1 MTTTDPETALAWWAL
16 ALFAV
21 YLTLWFV
28 LRSVLHYRATGDT
41 GFRGISGPV
50 GSPRWWA
57 GVLFVLAL
65 LTGVLGPVAA
75 LAGMEPIGVFND
87 PDVQAAAAVA
97 AVVGIVLTVLAQLGM
112 GSAWR
117 IGVREGERTALVT
130 VGWFAVVRN
139 PIFSAMALTGAGL
152 AFMVPNLVSIAGLA
166 LLLIALQL
174 QVRIVEEPYLRA
186 QHGPAYTSYEQSVGR
201 FVPFLGRRRRTRA

>member
-21 YLTLWFV
+21 YLTLGFV
-28 LRSVLHYRATGDT
+28 LRSVLQYRATGDT

-65 LTGVLGPVAA
+65 LTGVLGPIAA
-75 LAGMEPIGVFND
+75 LLGMQPIGVLSHRY
-87 PDVQAAAAVA
+87 VQTAAAVA
-97 AVVGIVLTVLAQLGM
+97 AVVGIVLTVLAQLEM

-130 VGWFAVVRN
+130 QGWFSVVRN

-152 AFMVPNLVSIAGLA
+152 AFMVPNAVSIGGLV
-166 LLLIALQL
+166 LLLVALQL
-174 QVRIVEEPYLRA
+174 QVRVVEEPYLRVLNGA
-186 QHGPAYTSYEQSVGR
+186 AYTSYEQSVGR
-201 FVPFLGRRRRTRA
+201 FVPLLVRRHSNA

>member
-21 YLTLWFV
+21 YLMLGFV
-28 LRSVLHYRATGDT
+28 LRSVLQYRATGDT
-41 GFRGISGPV
+41 GFRGISGTV

-75 LAGMEPIGVFND
+75 LVGMEPIGVFSD
-87 PDVQAAAAVA
+87 PEVQAAAAVA
-97 AVVGIVLTVLAQLGM
+97 AVLGIVLTVLAQLQM

-130 VGWFAVVRN
+130 QGWFSVVRN

-152 AFMVPNLVSIAGLA
+152 AFMVPNPVSIGGLV
-166 LLLIALQL
+166 LLLVALQL
-174 QVRIVEEPYLRA
+174 QVRVVEEPYLRVLNGA
-186 QHGPAYTSYEQSVGR
+186 AYTSYEQSVGR
-201 FVPFLGRRRRTRA
+201 FVPLLGRRHSNA

>member
-1 MTTTDPETALAWWAL
+1 MTTTDPEMALAWWAL

-21 YLTLWFV
+21 YLTLGFV
-28 LRSVLHYRATGDT
+28 LRSVLQYRATGDT

-50 GSPRWWA
+50 GSPRWLA

-65 LTGVLGPVAA
+65 LTGVLGPIAA
-75 LAGMEPIGVFND
+75 LLGMQPIGVLSHRY
-87 PDVQAAAAVA
+87 VQTAAAVA
-97 AVVGIVLTVLAQLGM
+97 AVVGIVLTVLAQLEM

-130 VGWFAVVRN
+130 QGWFSVVRN

-152 AFMVPNLVSIAGLA
+152 AFMVPNAVSIGGLV
-166 LLLIALQL
+166 LLLVALQL
-174 QVRIVEEPYLRA
+174 QVRVVEEPYLRVLNGA
-186 QHGPAYTSYEQSVGR
+186 AYTSYEQSVGR
-201 FVPFLGRRRRTRA
+201 FVPLLGRRHSNA

>member
-1 MTTTDPETALAWWAL
+1 MTTTDPEMALAWWAL

-21 YLTLWFV
+21 YLTLGFV
-28 LRSVLHYRATGDT
+28 LRSVLQYRATGDT

-65 LTGVLGPVAA
+65 LTGVLGPIAA
-75 LAGMEPIGVFND
+75 LLGMQPIGVLSHRY
-87 PDVQAAAAVA
+87 VQTAAAVA
-97 AVVGIVLTVLAQLGM
+97 AVVGIVLTVLAQLEM

-130 VGWFAVVRN
+130 QGWFSVVRN

-152 AFMVPNLVSIAGLA
+152 AFMVPNAVSIGGLV
-166 LLLIALQL
+166 LLLVALQL
-174 QVRIVEEPYLRA
+174 QVRVVEEPYLRVLSGA
-186 QHGPAYTSYEQSVGR
+186 AYTSYEQSVGR
-201 FVPFLGRRRRTRA
+201 FVPLLGRRHSNA

>member
-1 MTTTDPETALAWWAL
+1 MTTTDPEMALAWWAL

-21 YLTLWFV
+21 YLTLGFV
-28 LRSVLHYRATGDT
+28 LRSVLQYRATGDT

-65 LTGVLGPVAA
+65 LTGVLGPIAA
-75 LAGMEPIGVFND
+75 LLGMQPIGVLSHRY
-87 PDVQAAAAVA
+87 VQTAAAVA
-97 AVVGIVLTVLAQLGM
+97 AVVGIVLTVLAQLEM

-130 VGWFAVVRN
+130 QGWFSLVRN
-139 PIFSAMALTGAGL
+139 PIFSA
-152 AFMVPNLVSIAGLA
+152 PLVTAWS
-166 LLLIALQL
+166 
-174 QVRIVEEPYLRA
+174 
-186 QHGPAYTSYEQSVGR
+186 
-201 FVPFLGRRRRTRA
+201 

>member
-1 MTTTDPETALAWWAL
+1 MTTTDPEMALAWWAL

-21 YLTLWFV
+21 YLTLGFV
-28 LRSVLHYRATGDT
+28 LRSVLQYRATGDT

-65 LTGVLGPVAA
+65 LTGVLGPIAA
-75 LAGMEPIGVFND
+75 LLGMQPIGVLSHRY
-87 PDVQAAAAVA
+87 VQTAAAVA
-97 AVVGIVLTVLAQLGM
+97 AVVGIVLTVLAQLEM

-130 VGWFAVVRN
+130 QGWFSVVRN

-152 AFMVPNLVSIAGLA
+152 AFMVPNAVSIGGLV
-166 LLLIALQL
+166 LLLVALQL
-174 QVRIVEEPYLRA
+174 QLRVVEEPYLRVLNGA
-186 QHGPAYTSYEQSVGR
+186 AYTSYEQSVGR
-201 FVPFLGRRRRTRA
+201 FVPLLGRRHSNA

>member
-1 MTTTDPETALAWWAL
+1 MTTTDPEMALAWWAL

-21 YLTLWFV
+21 YLTLGFV
-28 LRSVLHYRATGDT
+28 LRSVLQYRATGDT

-65 LTGVLGPVAA
+65 LTGVLGPIAA
-75 LAGMEPIGVFND
+75 LLGMQPIGVLSHRY
-87 PDVQAAAAVA
+87 VQTAAAVA
-97 AVVGIVLTVLAQLGM
+97 AVVGIVLTVLAQLEM

-130 VGWFAVVRN
+130 QGWFSVVRN

-152 AFMVPNLVSIAGLA
+152 AFMVPNAVSIGGLV
-166 LLLIALQL
+166 LLLVALQL
-174 QVRIVEEPYLRA
+174 QVRVVEEPYLRVLNGA
-186 QHGPAYTSYEQSVGR
+186 AYTSYEQSVGR
-201 FVPFLGRRRRTRA
+201 FVPLLGRRHSNA

>member
-21 YLTLWFV
+21 YLTLGFV
-28 LRSVLHYRATGDT
+28 LRSVLQYRATGDT
-41 GFRGISGPV
+41 GFRGISGTV

-75 LAGMEPIGVFND
+75 LVGMEPIGVFSD
-87 PDVQAAAAVA
+87 PEVQAAATVA
-97 AVVGIVLTVLAQLGM
+97 AVLGIVLTVLAQLEM

-130 VGWFAVVRN
+130 QGWFSVVRN

-152 AFMVPNLVSIAGLA
+152 AFMVPNPVSIGGLV
-166 LLLIALQL
+166 LLLVALQL
-174 QVRIVEEPYLRA
+174 QVRVVEEPYLRA
-186 QHGPAYTSYEQSVGR
+186 LHGAGYTSYEQSVGR
-201 FVPFLGRRRRTRA
+201 FVPLLGRRHSNT

>member
-1 MTTTDPETALAWWAL
+1 MTTTDPEMALAWWAL

-21 YLTLWFV
+21 YLTLGFV
-28 LRSVLHYRATGDT
+28 LRSVLQYRATGDT

-50 GSPRWWA
+50 DSPRWWA

-65 LTGVLGPVAA
+65 LTGVLGPIAA
-75 LAGMEPIGVFND
+75 LLGMQPIGVLSHRY
-87 PDVQAAAAVA
+87 VQTAAAVA
-97 AVVGIVLTVLAQLGM
+97 AVVGIVLTVLAQLEM

-130 VGWFAVVRN
+130 QGWFSVVRN

-152 AFMVPNLVSIAGLA
+152 AFMVPNAVSIGGLV
-166 LLLIALQL
+166 LLLVALQL
-174 QVRIVEEPYLRA
+174 QVRVVEEPYLRVLNGA
-186 QHGPAYTSYEQSVGR
+186 AYTSYEQSVGR
-201 FVPFLGRRRRTRA
+201 FVPLLGRRHSNA

>member
-1 MTTTDPETALAWWAL
+1 MTTTDPEMALAWWAL

-21 YLTLWFV
+21 YLTLGFV
-28 LRSVLHYRATGDT
+28 LRSVLQYRATGDT

-65 LTGVLGPVAA
+65 LTGVLGPIAA
-75 LAGMEPIGVFND
+75 LLGMQPIGVLSHRY
-87 PDVQAAAAVA
+87 VQTAAAVA
-97 AVVGIVLTVLAQLGM
+97 AVVGIVLTVLAQLEM

-130 VGWFAVVRN
+130 QGWFSVVRN

-152 AFMVPNLVSIAGLA
+152 AFMVPNAVSIGGLV
-166 LLLIALQL
+166 LLLVALHL
-174 QVRIVEEPYLRA
+174 QVRVVEEPYLRVLNGA
-186 QHGPAYTSYEQSVGR
+186 AYTSYEQSVGR
-201 FVPFLGRRRRTRA
+201 FVPLLGRRHSNA

>member
-1 MTTTDPETALAWWAL
+1 MTTTDPEMALAWWAL

-21 YLTLWFV
+21 YLTLGFV
-28 LRSVLHYRATGDT
+28 LRSVLQYRATGDT

-65 LTGVLGPVAA
+65 LTGVLGPIAA
-75 LAGMEPIGVFND
+75 LLGMQPIGVLSHRY
-87 PDVQAAAAVA
+87 VQTAAAVA
-97 AVVGIVLTVLAQLGM
+97 AVVGIVLTVLAQLEM

-130 VGWFAVVRN
+130 QGWFSVVRN

-152 AFMVPNLVSIAGLA
+152 AFMVPNPVSIGGLV
-166 LLLIALQL
+166 LLLVALQL
-174 QVRIVEEPYLRA
+174 QVRVVEEPYLRVLNGA
-186 QHGPAYTSYEQSVGR
+186 AYTSYEQSVGR
-201 FVPFLGRRRRTRA
+201 FVPLLGRRHSNA

>member
-1 MTTTDPETALAWWAL
+1 MTTTDPEMALAWWAL

-21 YLTLWFV
+21 YLTLGFV
-28 LRSVLHYRATGDT
+28 LRSVLQYRATGDT

-65 LTGVLGPVAA
+65 LTGVLGPIAA
-75 LAGMEPIGVFND
+75 LLGMQPIGVLSHRY
-87 PDVQAAAAVA
+87 VQTAAAVA
-97 AVVGIVLTVLAQLGM
+97 AVVGIVLTVLAQLEM

-130 VGWFAVVRN
+130 QGWFSVVRN

-152 AFMVPNLVSIAGLA
+152 AFMVPNAVSIGGLV
-166 LLLIALQL
+166 LLLVALQL
-174 QVRIVEEPYLRA
+174 QVRVVEEPYLRA
-186 QHGPAYTSYEQSVGR
+186 LNGAAYTSYEQSVGR
-201 FVPFLGRRRRTRA
+201 FVPLLGRRRSNA

>member
-1 MTTTDPETALAWWAL
+1 MTTTDPEMALAWWAL

-21 YLTLWFV
+21 YLTLGFV
-28 LRSVLHYRATGDT
+28 LRSVLQYRATGDT

-50 GSPRWWA
+50 GSARWWA

-75 LAGMEPIGVFND
+75 LLGMQPIGVLSHHY
-87 PDVQAAAAVA
+87 VQTAAAVA
-97 AVVGIVLTVLAQLGM
+97 AVVGIVLTVLAQLEM

-130 VGWFAVVRN
+130 QGWFSLVRN

-152 AFMVPNLVSIAGLA
+152 AFMVPNAVAVGGLV
-166 LLLIALQL
+166 LLLVALQR
-174 QVRIVEEPYLRA
+174 QVRVVEEPYLRVLNGA
-186 QHGPAYTSYEQSVGR
+186 AYTSYEQSVGR
-201 FVPFLGRRRRTRA
+201 FVPLLGRRHSNA

>member
-1 MTTTDPETALAWWAL
+1 MTTTDPEMALAWWAL

-21 YLTLWFV
+21 YLMLGFV
-28 LRSVLHYRATGDT
+28 LRSVLQYRATGDT

-65 LTGVLGPVAA
+65 LTGVLGPIAA
-75 LAGMEPIGVFND
+75 LLGMQPIGVLSHRY
-87 PDVQAAAAVA
+87 VQTAAAVA
-97 AVVGIVLTVLAQLGM
+97 AVVGIVLTVLAQLEM

-130 VGWFAVVRN
+130 QGWFSVVRN

-152 AFMVPNLVSIAGLA
+152 AFMVPNAVSIGGLV
-166 LLLIALQL
+166 LLLVALQL
-174 QVRIVEEPYLRA
+174 QVRVVEEPYLRVLNGA
-186 QHGPAYTSYEQSVGR
+186 AYTSYEQSVGR
-201 FVPFLGRRRRTRA
+201 FVPLLGRRHSNA

>member
-1 MTTTDPETALAWWAL
+1 MTTTDPEMALAWWAL

-21 YLTLWFV
+21 YLTLGFV
-28 LRSVLHYRATGDT
+28 LRSVLQYRATGDT

-65 LTGVLGPVAA
+65 LTGVLGPIAA
-75 LAGMEPIGVFND
+75 LLGMQPIGVLSHRY
-87 PDVQAAAAVA
+87 VQTAAAVA
-97 AVVGIVLTVLAQLGM
+97 AVVGIVLTVLAQLEM

-130 VGWFAVVRN
+130 QGWFSLVRN

-152 AFMVPNLVSIAGLA
+152 AFMVPNAVSIGGLV
-166 LLLIALQL
+166 LLLVALQL
-174 QVRIVEEPYLRA
+174 QVRVVEEPYLRVLNGA
-186 QHGPAYTSYEQSVGR
+186 AYTSYEQSVGR
-201 FVPFLGRRRRTRA
+201 FVPLLGRRHSNA

>member
-21 YLTLWFV
+21 YLMLGFV
-28 LRSVLHYRATGDT
+28 LRSVLQYRATGDT
-41 GFRGISGPV
+41 GFRGISGTV
-50 GSPRWWA
+50 GSPRWRA

-75 LAGMEPIGVFND
+75 LVGMEPIGVFSD
-87 PDVQAAAAVA
+87 PEVQAAAAVA
-97 AVVGIVLTVLAQLGM
+97 AVLGIVLTVLAQLQM

-130 VGWFAVVRN
+130 QGWFSVVRN

-152 AFMVPNLVSIAGLA
+152 AFMVPNAVSIGGLV
-166 LLLIALQL
+166 LLLVALQL
-174 QVRIVEEPYLRA
+174 QVRVVEEPYLRVLNGA
-186 QHGPAYTSYEQSVGR
+186 AYTSYEQSVGR
-201 FVPFLGRRRRTRA
+201 FVPLLGRRHSNA